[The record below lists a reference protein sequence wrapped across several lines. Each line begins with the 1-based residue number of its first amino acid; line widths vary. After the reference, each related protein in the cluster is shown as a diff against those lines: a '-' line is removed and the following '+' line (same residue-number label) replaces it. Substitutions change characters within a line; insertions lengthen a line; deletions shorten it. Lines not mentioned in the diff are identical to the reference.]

1 MPYATSFALNLLRA
15 KDPVTMLHI
24 NDLTYRIGGRML
36 LEGATAVIPRGH
48 RVGLVGRNGSGKTTL
63 FNLIAGELAVD
74 GGEIR
79 LRSRARLGRVAQEAP
94 AGDHSLIE
102 EVLAADIE
110 RTSLMAEAET
120 ATDPH
125 RIADIH
131 TRLADIDAHSAE
143 ARAATILNGLGFNA
157 EAQQKALNDFSGGWR
172 MRVALAATLF
182 TQPDLLL
189 LDEPTNH
196 LDLEAA
202 LWLEAYLASYP
213 GTVLVISH
221 ERSLLNKSVNEI
233 LHIDQGKLVRYAG
246 GYDRFERTRREK
258 IELQSKMVAKQMEQR
273 RHIQSFV
280 DRFRSKATK
289 ARQAQS
295 RLKMLERMEPI
306 ASVAEEKTTSFEFPK
321 PTPLSP
327 PLITLDEAS
336 VGYEA
341 GKPILSN
348 LSLYVDM
355 EDRIGLL
362 GANGN
367 GKSTLVKLLAD
378 KLKVM
383 EGKLRKS
390 SKLKIAYFAQ
400 HQTDEL
406 ILTSTPYEHMEKL
419 MPMTVPAKIRA
430 HLGRFGFSGNKAD
443 TKIENLSG
451 GEKARLL
458 FALMSREEP
467 HVMLLDEP
475 TNHLDVDAREA
486 LVQAMNA
493 YEGAIILVSHDSHLI
508 ELTCDRLLLVED
520 GCCIPFDG
528 DMEDYKRILL
538 EKRRGASSSS
548 QGRENGKATK
558 KKEDRRDRAAQRAQ
572 RAPLKKA
579 EEKAEKFMEAQA
591 KKVVALQEMMADPAL
606 YNGSAEKLSD
616 LQQQLGEARK
626 HLARAEE
633 AWMEAHE
640 AHEAA
645 KAEA

>member
-1 MPYATSFALNLLRA
+1 
-15 KDPVTMLHI
+15 MLHI
-24 NDLTYRIGGRML
+24 NDLTYRIGGRTL
-36 LEGATAVIPRGH
+36 LEGATAVIPKGH

-63 FNLIAGELAVD
+63 FNLIGGDISVD

-79 LRSRARLGRVAQEAP
+79 LRPLARLGRVAQEAP
-94 AGDHSLIE
+94 AGGHSLIE
-102 EVLAADIE
+102 EVLAADQE
-110 RTSLMAEAET
+110 RVALMSEAET
-120 ATDPH
+120 AEDPH
-125 RIADIH
+125 RIAEIH

-143 ARAATILNGLGFNA
+143 ARAATILNGLGFDS
-157 EAQQKALNDFSGGWR
+157 EAQKRPLNDFSGGWR

-196 LDLEAA
+196 LDLEAS
-202 LWLEAYLASYP
+202 LWLENYLAAYP

-221 ERSLLNKSVNEI
+221 ERSLLNRSVNEI
-233 LHIDQGKLVRYAG
+233 LHIDQGKLVRYSG

-258 IELQSKMVAKQMEQR
+258 MELQTKLVAKQMEQR

-306 ASVAEEKTTSFEFPK
+306 ATMAEEKTTSFSFPK
-321 PTPLSP
+321 PSPLSP
-327 PLITLDEAS
+327 PLITLDDAS
-336 VGYEA
+336 VGYEE
-341 GKPILSN
+341 GKPILSKLN
-348 LSLYVDM
+348 LYVDM

-383 EGKLRKS
+383 GGKLRKS
-390 SKLKIAYFAQ
+390 SKLKVAYFAQ

-406 ILTSTPYEHMEKL
+406 VLRSTPYEHMEKL
-419 MPMTVPAKIRA
+419 MPMATEAKIRA
-430 HLGRFGFSGNKAD
+430 HLGRFGFPGEKAD
-443 TKIENLSG
+443 TKVESLSG

-486 LVQAMNA
+486 LIQAINT
-493 YEGAIILVSHDSHLI
+493 YEGAVILVSHDSHLI
-508 ELTCDRLLLVED
+508 ELTCDRLLLVDD
-520 GCCIPFDG
+520 GACQTFDG
-528 DMEDYKRILL
+528 DLDDYKRLLL
-538 EKRRGASSSS
+538 EKRRSAAS
-548 QGRENGKATK
+548 GENGDKEAPKGGRK
-558 KKEDRRDRAAQRAQ
+558 KDDRRERAALRAQ
-572 RAPLKKA
+572 LAPLKKA
-579 EEKAEKFMEAQA
+579 EQKAEKNMEDLAER
-591 KKVVALQEMMADPAL
+591 VAGLQEKLAAPSLYDGPADKL
-606 YNGSAEKLSD
+606 TELQKQLGDAEKKL
-616 LQQQLGEARK
+616 EA
-626 HLARAEE
+626 AEE

-640 AHEAA
+640 AHEEA
-645 KAEA
+645 KEAY

>member
-1 MPYATSFALNLLRA
+1 
-15 KDPVTMLHI
+15 MLHI
-24 NDLTYRIGGRML
+24 NDLTYRIGGRTL
-36 LEGATAVIPRGH
+36 LEGATAVIPKGH

-63 FNLIAGELAVD
+63 FNLIAGDISVD

-79 LRSRARLGRVAQEAP
+79 LRPLARLGRVAQEAP
-94 AGDHSLIE
+94 AGGHSLIE
-102 EVLAADIE
+102 EVLAADQE
-110 RTSLMAEAET
+110 RVALMSEAET
-120 ATDPH
+120 AEDPH
-125 RIADIH
+125 RIAEIH

-143 ARAATILNGLGFNA
+143 ARAATILNGLGFDS
-157 EAQQKALNDFSGGWR
+157 EAQKRPLNDFSGGWR

-196 LDLEAA
+196 LDLEAS
-202 LWLEAYLASYP
+202 LWLENYLAAYP

-221 ERSLLNKSVNEI
+221 ERSLLNRSVNEI
-233 LHIDQGKLVRYAG
+233 LHIDQGKLVRYSG

-258 IELQSKMVAKQMEQR
+258 MELQTKLVAKQMEQR

-306 ASVAEEKTTSFEFPK
+306 ATMAEEKTTSFSFPK
-321 PTPLSP
+321 PSPLSP
-327 PLITLDEAS
+327 PLITLDDAS
-336 VGYEA
+336 VGYEE
-341 GKPILSN
+341 GKPILSKLN
-348 LSLYVDM
+348 LYVDM

-383 EGKLRKS
+383 GGKLRKS
-390 SKLKIAYFAQ
+390 SKLKVAYFAQ

-406 ILTSTPYEHMEKL
+406 VLRSTPYEHMEKL
-419 MPMTVPAKIRA
+419 MPMATEAKIRA
-430 HLGRFGFSGNKAD
+430 HLGRFGFPGEKAD
-443 TKIENLSG
+443 TKVESLSG

-486 LVQAMNA
+486 LIQAINT
-493 YEGAIILVSHDSHLI
+493 YEGAVILVSHDSHLI
-508 ELTCDRLLLVED
+508 ELTCDRLLLVDD
-520 GCCIPFDG
+520 GACQTFDG
-528 DMEDYKRILL
+528 DLDDYKRLLL
-538 EKRRGASSSS
+538 EKRRSAAS
-548 QGRENGKATK
+548 GENGDKEAPKGGRK
-558 KKEDRRDRAAQRAQ
+558 KDDRRERAALRAQ
-572 RAPLKKA
+572 LAPLKKA
-579 EEKAEKFMEAQA
+579 EQKAEKNMEDLAER
-591 KKVVALQEMMADPAL
+591 VAGLQEKLAAPSLYDGPADKL
-606 YNGSAEKLSD
+606 TELQKQLGDAEKKL
-616 LQQQLGEARK
+616 EA
-626 HLARAEE
+626 AEE

-640 AHEAA
+640 AHEEA
-645 KAEA
+645 KEAY